1 MEPEGSQGAE
11 APESGQMSVATGA
24 TDIQVVE
31 VGDVETPS
39 VAELLAELQQVQAR
53 ADAMEA
59 ILGHHGITVL
69 ESAEYDS
76 ANSSDED
83 SDSIP
88 ARDAEGGVGEGAEG
102 TDGAADA
109 TLTLGPLDINPES
122 YYTDGYLHIPKF
134 LDEELSRGM
143 RRLLLEPFGD
153 GEWQGSARVC
163 PIYDEQCAG
172 IDASN
177 PHGLRFLQ
185 QLLLV
190 DPAWL
195 KLATHPRLI
204 EVATTLLGPDVN
216 LHHAKASLKPP
227 GHVSRQSWHQD
238 AYYLYEDPPD
248 FLTILIYLDAT
259 AKAAGA
265 TKLVGG
271 SHQNG
276 LILHPPTDP
285 TGPSAEGAHVGAG
298 RREDGVQTG
307 GTIAE
312 DVAAQLG
319 PAIEP
324 EMAIGDAM
332 VLSPFVVHSVGD
344 NHTSTTKVAL
354 AFAYKAASAVDR
366 EPGGNWR
373 AFAELPVARDGQP
386 AISFHSY

>member
-1 MEPEGSQGAE
+1 MSR
-11 APESGQMSVATGA
+11 AP
-24 TDIQVVE
+24 
-31 VGDVETPS
+31 TPRGCS

-163 PIYDEQCAG
+163 LIYDEQCAG

-238 AYYLYEDPPD
+238 AYYLYEVGWVSRVECPSNTFVPLGTLHMISPPLPHVANYTLCRCRTRRT
-248 FLTILIYLDAT
+248 FSLSSSTSMLPQKPRVPQSSSGARTKMASSSTHPPIPLAQARRGRTWELDAGKT
-259 AKAAGA
+259 GCR
-265 TKLVGG
+265 LG
-271 SHQNG
+271 
-276 LILHPPTDP
+276 
-285 TGPSAEGAHVGAG
+285 GPSPKTLPRSWVPRSSPRWPLETQWSSH
-298 RREDGVQTG
+298 
-307 GTIAE
+307 
-312 DVAAQLG
+312 
-319 PAIEP
+319 P
-324 EMAIGDAM
+324 
-332 VLSPFVVHSVGD
+332 LSC
-344 NHTSTTKVAL
+344 T
-354 AFAYKAASAVDR
+354 R
-366 EPGGNWR
+366 
-373 AFAELPVARDGQP
+373 
-386 AISFHSY
+386 